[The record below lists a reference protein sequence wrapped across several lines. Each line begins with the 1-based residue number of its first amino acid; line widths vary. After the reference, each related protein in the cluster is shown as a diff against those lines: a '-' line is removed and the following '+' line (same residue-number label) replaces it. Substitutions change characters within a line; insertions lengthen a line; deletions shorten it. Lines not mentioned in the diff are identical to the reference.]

1 MLVGVVAIQA
11 ATFTI
16 FLFEWLSPSGFDM
29 KQVAPAPNHRFSLF
43 RTYWLVWA
51 VLFQAAVHVDSPRGF
66 TARFMTNVWAMF
78 AVVFLAIYTANLAA
92 FMITR
97 EEFHEFSGIDDHR
110 LAKPFSNKPM
120 YKFGTIP
127 WSHTD
132 STLNKYFKEMH
143 AYMRTYNRTTVAEG
157 IVSVLNGIYWN
168 SPHSQD
174 VLSEVKEGFGNQI
187 NLCRDQGLNS
197 GPQHRSLTPYP

>member
-1 MLVGVVAIQA
+1 MIVGEVDVSLNFVIFCFIRINTFCNCLFKMKFYFGWQVGIVAIQA
-11 ATFTI
+11 ATFMI

-29 KQVAPAPNHRFSLF
+29 KLSLQTASVIPYRFSLF

-97 EEFHEFSGIDDHR
+97 
-110 LAKPFSNKPM
+110 
-120 YKFGTIP
+120 
-127 WSHTD
+127 
-132 STLNKYFKEMH
+132 
-143 AYMRTYNRTTVAEG
+143 
-157 IVSVLNGIYWN
+157 
-168 SPHSQD
+168 
-174 VLSEVKEGFGNQI
+174 
-187 NLCRDQGLNS
+187 
-197 GPQHRSLTPYP
+197 